1 MLYIRYYVLYPG
13 SRGLGRGFDNRE
25 HPWCCD
31 FVCLLPA
38 LARSHH
44 MLVGIPSKKKDLEE
58 AYATPTASHLRQS
71 ESGML

>member
-1 MLYIRYYVLYPG
+1 MYCILVPEG
-13 SRGLGRGFDNRE
+13 WGGGLTIVSTLGVATL
-25 HPWCCD
+25 
-31 FVCLLPA
+31 FVCS